1 MARNNFDQL
10 AKQYLEEFLAPL
22 GQVTRNLEIPGETKF
37 ADIYFTP
44 TTVPDA
50 DWGLLGRVVQTAC
63 SLEPFH
69 NAPTRQ
75 DIRTCLL
82 KLLWVQETDQRKA
95 KQTKEHLK
103 EDDLPRLWILAAKT
117 TRKVLEE
124 AGAFPHPDWPQGV
137 YLLQPLLR
145 TGIIALDELPETP
158 ETLWLRIL
166 GRGRTL
172 ERAIHE
178 VLALPPKH
186 PKRFPTL
193 RLLANWKIRVDLK
206 EIRDVT
212 KRETIMALSQ
222 AFLEW
227 EQQVQ
232 ENSHQEGRQEG
243 RQEGFETGQQRER
256 RSLLSLLL
264 TQRFGPLPEPLQQT
278 LGYLDLDRLEALAL
292 SLFNFTEQAE
302 VERWVTEALGS
313 QMLAQWGD
321 RLGKLPVSLQ
331 TQLQN
336 QLPRQSLANLNALYQ
351 AMADLLDPGAARTET
366 ARTETARTET
376 ARAETA
382 RTETANMDA
391 ETAETETE
399 AETSAMRLIEEWL
412 AAASHP
418 SAPVPY
424 RSEP

>member
-44 TTVPDA
+44 TAAPDE

-95 KQTKEHLK
+95 KQNKERLK

-117 TRKVLEE
+117 TQKVLEE

-145 TGIIALDELPETP
+145 TGIIALDQLPETP

-166 GRGRTL
+166 GRGPTL
-172 ERAIHE
+172 ERAIYE

-186 PKRFPTL
+186 PRRAPTL

-206 EIRDVT
+206 EIHDIAE
-212 KRETIMALSQ
+212 RETIMALSQ

-227 EQQVQ
+227 EQKVQ
-232 ENSHQEGRQEG
+232 ENS

-264 TQRFGPLPEPLQQT
+264 AQRFGPLPEPLQQA

-302 VERWVTEALGS
+302 VERWVSEALGS
-313 QMLAQWGD
+313 QMLTQWSD
-321 RLGKLPVSLQ
+321 RLGQLSVSLQ

-336 QLPRQSLANLNALYQ
+336 QLPHQSLANLNALYQ
-351 AMADLLDPGAARTET
+351 AMADLLDPGVARTET
-366 ARTETARTET
+366 AK
-376 ARAETA
+376 
-382 RTETANMDA
+382 A

-399 AETSAMRLIEEWL
+399 AETSAMRLFKEWI
-412 AAASHP
+412 AAASSP
-418 SAPVPY
+418 SAPMPY
-424 RSEP
+424 SSDP